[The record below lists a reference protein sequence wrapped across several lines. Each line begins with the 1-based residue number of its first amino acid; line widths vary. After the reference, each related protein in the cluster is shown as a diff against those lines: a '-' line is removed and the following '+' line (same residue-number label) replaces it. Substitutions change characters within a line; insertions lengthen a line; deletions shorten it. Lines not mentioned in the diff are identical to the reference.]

1 MYFFNRQGTNWFL
14 VFALALFVGCGGKED
29 AKVVQPAGGA
39 AATGTTGGTA
49 KGTDVN
55 PGISVP
61 GIDDEPTPA
70 VDNTSDSSSKVD
82 PAVQQRVAA
91 MGAQIKTQSEKRAA
105 GAAELTGLRE
115 IGLSIHSYYDAQQ
128 SLPAVNGSGLKDAKY
143 PGLSWRVYLLPYLEQ
158 NNLFEQ
164 FKLDEPWDSEHN
176 KALISKMPSQFGKNE
191 EGKTRIHALSGA
203 GTAFAENAGAKLFD
217 ATDGM
222 SNTLMVVEG
231 GADTADFWTKPGG
244 LAFDVNEPLKCLGQ
258 LDDEF
263 KVLMMDGFARR
274 LSKNVDPATFAKL
287 AQKADGQPVSLD
299 SVEIAAKESAPKIKV
314 NPPITP
320 LAPTSKQ
327 LDLSFIPQ
335 EAFAAAIVHPRRIF
349 EHAVVKKTRD
359 LYFPSGLGLSGDR
372 MATDLDMVLERSEE
386 MSGAL
391 GLAPQNV
398 DEIVVLLHKDVVQA
412 AMQGPQNGI
421 PPIGVVIRNSAPIEI
436 EPVVHALSEK
446 SSVTEIQD
454 FEGVSLIV
462 SVHEKAAIAFINDST
477 LIGGQLDFVKS
488 MIKAKD
494 QGGTGSGLLKRLSG
508 AGNRHIVL
516 AVDAVPVEP
525 TVKLLSAELPGPL
538 ALFSAYITGAKE
550 LLLTADL
557 DDAEMVRLDLEFKSP
572 QLAMGLFGVVDAQF
586 QQAKEQAPQW
596 RSMIEADPAGK
607 GFLPTFDQL
616 VAEAKLVNSEN
627 TISVTIPRLK
637 DLEKIPELLKPA
649 VDQAKKATE
658 QVNRRNNLKMIGL
671 AFHNYESAMRA
682 FPAANGPGAE
692 PLPHPGLSWRV
703 YLLPYLDESGLY
715 QEFKLDEPWDSDHN
729 KALIARMPKV
739 FGTNP
744 EGKTSIH
751 IFAGKGAPF
760 QDNVGLKISDITD
773 GTSNTILAIE
783 AGEDVA
789 DIWTKP
795 GGLAFDADMP
805 LKSIGNV
812 KEFNILMMD
821 GSVRLLRNINAEL
834 FGRLIQHQ
842 DGGTIELE

>member
-1 MYFFNRQGTNWFL
+1 VFFW
-14 VFALALFVGCGGKED
+14 
-29 AKVVQPAGGA
+29 
-39 AATGTTGGTA
+39 
-49 KGTDVN
+49 
-55 PGISVP
+55 
-61 GIDDEPTPA
+61 
-70 VDNTSDSSSKVD
+70 
-82 PAVQQRVAA
+82 
-91 MGAQIKTQSEKRAA
+91 
-105 GAAELTGLRE
+105 
-115 IGLSIHSYYDAQQ
+115 
-128 SLPAVNGSGLKDAKY
+128 
-143 PGLSWRVYLLPYLEQ
+143 
-158 NNLFEQ
+158 
-164 FKLDEPWDSEHN
+164 
-176 KALISKMPSQFGKNE
+176 
-191 EGKTRIHALSGA
+191 
-203 GTAFAENAGAKLFD
+203 
-217 ATDGM
+217 
-222 SNTLMVVEG
+222 
-231 GADTADFWTKPGG
+231 
-244 LAFDVNEPLKCLGQ
+244 
-258 LDDEF
+258 
-263 KVLMMDGFARR
+263 
-274 LSKNVDPATFAKL
+274 
-287 AQKADGQPVSLD
+287 
-299 SVEIAAKESAPKIKV
+299 
-314 NPPITP
+314 
-320 LAPTSKQ
+320 
-327 LDLSFIPQ
+327 
-335 EAFAAAIVHPRRIF
+335 
-349 EHAVVKKTRD
+349 
-359 LYFPSGLGLSGDR
+359 
-372 MATDLDMVLERSEE
+372 
-386 MSGAL
+386 
-391 GLAPQNV
+391 
-398 DEIVVLLHKDVVQA
+398 
-412 AMQGPQNGI
+412 
-421 PPIGVVIRNSAPIEI
+421 
-436 EPVVHALSEK
+436 
-446 SSVTEIQD
+446 
-454 FEGVSLIV
+454 IV
-462 SVHEKAAIAFINDST
+462 SVLEKASIGLINVST

-494 QGGTGSGLLKRLSG
+494 QGGTGSGLVKRLSG

-607 GFLPTFDQL
+607 GFLPTFEQL
-616 VAEAKLVNSEN
+616 VAEAKMVNSEN
-627 TISVTIPRLK
+627 TISATIPRLK

-703 YLLPYLDESGLY
+703 YLPPYPDEPGLY

-744 EGKTSIH
+744 EGITSIH

-773 GTSNTILAIE
+773 GTSNTILTVE